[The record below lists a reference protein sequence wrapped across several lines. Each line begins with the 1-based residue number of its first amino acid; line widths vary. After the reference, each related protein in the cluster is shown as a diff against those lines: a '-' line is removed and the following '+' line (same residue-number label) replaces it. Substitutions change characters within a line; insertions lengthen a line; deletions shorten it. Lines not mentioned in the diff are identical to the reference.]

1 MYLKATHNN
10 DSFQL
15 ENIYL
20 SQSTLF
26 IIFSLG
32 PFSLGMFLCYLS
44 LNIKYGF
51 PGAPDGKES
60 ACNTRDPG

>member
-1 MYLKATHNN
+1 MYLKATHND
-10 DSFQL
+10 DSSQL

-32 PFSLGMFLCYLS
+32 PFSLVMFLCYLS

-51 PGAPDGKES
+51 PGASDGKES
-60 ACNTRDPG
+60 ACNARHPG

>member
-1 MYLKATHNN
+1 MHLRATHNN

-44 LNIKYGF
+44 LNIKRGF

-60 ACNTRDPG
+60 ACNTGDPG